1 MRRLDGGVQR
11 GLAHAKVRFDEG
23 QQGRIGVYLD
33 IVVADGGLNPRT
45 DLTDRQKRQFP
56 NGAVVGVSDHCGWA
70 VLVTVAADGTLID
83 RRRVDLVTDDLPS
96 LPHHHECQ
104 MLPIDDAVELV
115 ERVSA
120 SANEYA
126 EACLD
131 ALAAAVSPEIVGVAM
146 RRRPALPE
154 GIAERIAN
162 YRAQTMADTVMYRDA
177 LAAAATARHWFVS
190 WYEPKAVFA
199 EADQALGEESIDRL
213 LKEVGGALG
222 PPWRKEHRMAMAAA
236 IAAHR

>member
-1 MRRLDGGVQR
+1 MATQ
-11 GLAHAKVRFDEG
+11 
-23 QQGRIGVYLD
+23 I
-33 IVVADGGLNPRT
+33 
-45 DLTDRQKRQFP
+45 P

-83 RRRVDLVTDDLPS
+83 RRRVDLVADDLPS

-120 SANEYA
+120 SAHEHA

-131 ALAAAVSPEIVGVAM
+131 ALAAAVSQEIVGVAM
-146 RRRPALPE
+146 RERPALPE

-177 LAAAATARHWFVS
+177 LAAAATARNWFVS

-199 EADQALGEESIDRL
+199 EADQVLGDESIDRL
-213 LKEVGGALG
+213 LKDVGGALG

-236 IAAHR
+236 IAARR